1 MDPNDANHLIGAS
14 LWGPQMMFQSNNGG
28 QSWSGAHALNN
39 NALGWRCAEFAK
51 SNNIDL
57 NEIADVVKVLDK
69 FKDAHPWYKRW
80 QLSRNL
86 NADDALKAR
95 LRRYYRQVT
104 YTVFEFIGFC
114 CL

>member
-1 MDPNDANHLIGAS
+1 LRNILQES
-14 LWGPQMMFQSNNGG
+14 SNKYSEKFG
-28 QSWSGAHALNN
+28 SYV
-39 NALGWRCAEFAK
+39 EFAK

-57 NEIADVVKVLDK
+57 NEIVDVVKVLDK

-104 YTVFEFIGFC
+104 YTVFEFIGF
-114 CL
+114 LLFIIIAILSI

>member
-1 MDPNDANHLIGAS
+1 LRNILQESSNKYS
-14 LWGPQMMFQSNNGG
+14 EKFGPYV
-28 QSWSGAHALNN
+28 
-39 NALGWRCAEFAK
+39 EFAK

-57 NEIADVVKVLDK
+57 NEIVDVVKVLDK